1 MIQIQ
6 VDTLFVI
13 ADDLI
18 KILKMIRGGDGKL
31 TVKEIQSVVVFFQRL
46 MGVAVPI
53 QRINQLIAEF
63 LIKGFNGNSGL
74 TQGGDLGKG
83 FLCSQKMNGIVD
95 QLLIQRMVIG
105 ADRDDPGF
113 VLRFWKKISPVKFN
127 AGKQRERAS
136 SSGRDS
142 FNTRVQIVSN
152 SSISKTVVYSLVQA

>member
-1 MIQIQ
+1 MIQVQ

-63 LIKGFNGNSGL
+63 FVKGFNGNSGL

-127 AGKQRERAS
+127 AGKTEGKGFLLRQR
-136 SSGRDS
+136 
-142 FNTRVQIVSN
+142 FI
-152 SSISKTVVYSLVQA
+152 

>member
-13 ADDLI
+13 TDDLI
-18 KILKMIRGGDGKL
+18 QILKMIRGGDGKL

-83 FLCSQKMNGIVD
+83 FLCSQKIE
-95 QLLIQRMVIG
+95 
-105 ADRDDPGF
+105 
-113 VLRFWKKISPVKFN
+113 WY
-127 AGKQRERAS
+127 
-136 SSGRDS
+136 SGSAFDTAYGNRC
-142 FNTRVQIVSN
+142 
-152 SSISKTVVYSLVQA
+152 

>member
-53 QRINQLIAEF
+53 QRIT
-63 LIKGFNGNSGL
+63 S
-74 TQGGDLGKG
+74 
-83 FLCSQKMNGIVD
+83 
-95 QLLIQRMVIG
+95 
-105 ADRDDPGF
+105 
-113 VLRFWKKISPVKFN
+113 
-127 AGKQRERAS
+127 
-136 SSGRDS
+136 
-142 FNTRVQIVSN
+142 
-152 SSISKTVVYSLVQA
+152 

>member
-1 MIQIQ
+1 
-6 VDTLFVI
+6 
-13 ADDLI
+13 
-18 KILKMIRGGDGKL
+18 MIRGGDGKL

-63 LIKGFNGNSGL
+63 FVKGFNGNSGL

-127 AGKQRERAS
+127 AGKTCLLYTS
-136 SSGRDS
+136 PSPRD
-142 FNTRVQIVSN
+142 
-152 SSISKTVVYSLVQA
+152 